1 MKSECNRL
9 FDLVLPGDFA
19 FANELHNCMVTCIHN
34 MFNAGSLEEVNH
46 WEKELNRCA
55 KEFKS
60 LRNEKED
67 HDVSKSYQCSC
78 EKPSR
83 AGVNASLVSRRK

>member
-1 MKSECNRL
+1 MQVESNRL

-19 FANELHNCMVTCIHN
+19 FASELHNCMVTCIHN
-34 MFNAGSLEEVNH
+34 MFNAGSLDEADH

-60 LRNEKED
+60 IRNAREE
-67 HDVSKSYQCSC
+67 HDVSKSYRVVVKNLQG
-78 EKPSR
+78 K
-83 AGVNASLVSRRK
+83 GINASLVSRRK

>member
-34 MFNAGSLEEVNH
+34 MFNAGSLDEANH
-46 WEKELNRCA
+46 WEKELNRCV

-60 LRNEKED
+60 LRKEKED
-67 HDVSKSYQCSC
+67 HDVSKSYRVVVKNFQ
-78 EKPSR
+78 
-83 AGVNASLVSRRK
+83 GQGINASVVSRRK

>member
-1 MKSECNRL
+1 MKVGCNRL

-34 MFNAGSLEEVNH
+34 MFNAGSLDEANH
-46 WEKELNRCA
+46 WEKELNRCT

-67 HDVSKSYQCSC
+67 HDVSESYRVVVKNLQ
-78 EKPSR
+78 
-83 AGVNASLVSRRK
+83 GQGINALVVSRRK

>member
-1 MKSECNRL
+1 MKAECNRL

-19 FANELHNCMVTCIHN
+19 FANELHNCMATCIHN
-34 MFNAGSLEEVNH
+34 MFNAGSLDEANH

-67 HDVSKSYQCSC
+67 HDVSKSYRVVVKSLQ
-78 EKPSR
+78 EQ
-83 AGVNASLVSRRK
+83 GINASVVSRRK

>member
-1 MKSECNRL
+1 MKVECNRL

-19 FANELHNCMVTCIHN
+19 FANELHNCMMTCIHN
-34 MFNAGSLEEVNH
+34 MFNAGSLDEVDN

-60 LRNEKED
+60 IRNAREE
-67 HDVSKSYQCSC
+67 HDVLMSYRVVVKKLQG
-78 EKPSR
+78 K
-83 AGVNASLVSRRK
+83 GINASVVSRRK

>member
-9 FDLVLPGDFA
+9 FDLVLPGDFI

-34 MFNAGSLEEVNH
+34 MFNAGSLDEADH

-67 HDVSKSYQCSC
+67 HDVSKSYCVVVKSLQ
-78 EKPSR
+78 EQ
-83 AGVNASLVSRRK
+83 GINASVVSRRK

>member
-1 MKSECNRL
+1 MKVECNRL
-9 FDLVLPGDFA
+9 FDLVLPGDFV

-34 MFNAGSLEEVNH
+34 MFNAGSLDEANH

-67 HDVSKSYQCSC
+67 HDVSKSYRVVVKGLQ
-78 EKPSR
+78 
-83 AGVNASLVSRRK
+83 GQGINASVVSRRK

>member
-1 MKSECNRL
+1 MQVESNRL

-19 FANELHNCMVTCIHN
+19 FASELHNCMVTCIHN
-34 MFNAGSLEEVNH
+34 MFNAGSLDEADH

-60 LRNEKED
+60 IRNAREE
-67 HDVSKSYQCSC
+67 HDVSKSYRVVVKNLQG
-78 EKPSR
+78 K
-83 AGVNASLVSRRK
+83 GIDASLVSRRK

>member
-1 MKSECNRL
+1 MDE
-9 FDLVLPGDFA
+9 A
-19 FANELHNCMVTCIHN
+19 
-34 MFNAGSLEEVNH
+34 NH

-67 HDVSKSYQCSC
+67 HDVSKSYRVVVKSLQ
-78 EKPSR
+78 
-83 AGVNASLVSRRK
+83 GQGINASVVSRRK

>member
-34 MFNAGSLEEVNH
+34 MFNAGSLNEANH

-67 HDVSKSYQCSC
+67 HDVSKSYRVVVKSLQ
-78 EKPSR
+78 EQ
-83 AGVNASLVSRRK
+83 GINASLVSRRK

>member
-1 MKSECNRL
+1 MKLECNRL

-34 MFNAGSLEEVNH
+34 MFNAGSLDEANH

-60 LRNEKED
+60 LRNEKEE
-67 HDVSKSYQCSC
+67 HEISKSYRVVIKRFQ
-78 EKPSR
+78 EK
-83 AGVNASLVSRRK
+83 GINASLVSRKK

>member
-1 MKSECNRL
+1 MKAECNRL

-34 MFNAGSLEEVNH
+34 MFNAGSLDEANH

-60 LRNEKED
+60 LRNEKEN
-67 HDVSKSYQCSC
+67 HDVSKIYRVVIKRFQ
-78 EKPSR
+78 EK
-83 AGVNASLVSRRK
+83 GINASLVSRKK

>member
-1 MKSECNRL
+1 MKSEYNRL
-9 FDLVLPGDFA
+9 FDLVLPGDFT

-34 MFNAGSLEEVNH
+34 MFNAGSLDEANH

-67 HDVSKSYQCSC
+67 HDVSKSYRVVVKSFQ
-78 EKPSR
+78 
-83 AGVNASLVSRRK
+83 GQGINASLVSRKK